1 MASIA
6 QRLRDA
12 FLKPA
17 QNQAKKR
24 LQGLE
29 QRSAK
34 PGKGEKVVVRPDR
47 PTKPIPKKGKPKIRN
62 LPLRK

>member
-17 QNQAKKR
+17 QKKAKAR
-24 LQGLE
+24 LKGLE
-29 QRSAK
+29 QRSTT
-34 PGKGEKVVVRPDR
+34 PGASERVVVRPD
-47 PTKPIPKKGKPKIRN
+47 KKVKKVV
-62 LPLRK
+62 K

>member
-29 QRSAK
+29 QRSTTPTQA
-34 PGKGEKVVVRPDR
+34 EKVVVRPDR
-47 PTKPIPKKGKPKIRN
+47 KVKKKIV
-62 LPLRK
+62 K

>member
-17 QNQAKKR
+17 QKKAKKR
-24 LQGLE
+24 LVGRE
-29 QRSAK
+29 QRSTTPTVA
-34 PGKGEKVVVRPDR
+34 EKVVVRPR
-47 PTKPIPKKGKPKIRN
+47 KPLKPGVK
-62 LPLRK
+62 

>member
-17 QNQAKKR
+17 QNKAKAR
-24 LQGLE
+24 LTGLE
-29 QRSAK
+29 ERSKNPTKA
-34 PGKGEKVVVRPDR
+34 EKVVVRPDR
-47 PTKPIPKKGKPKIRN
+47 KVKKVVKK
-62 LPLRK
+62 